1 MFNQSLIKYYSTVL
15 IDKMKYFAHRG
26 IIDNELE
33 NSKEAVIHTLTSAD
47 YDGIEVD
54 LRLTYDKKVVLIH
67 DKDTRRISREK
78 LIISKTEYNM
88 LEKLKLYD
96 ESYLLTLQHFIQI
109 YKKYDRHNKKKIIF
123 DIKDN
128 DLTVI
133 EHIINNIRI
142 FGIPFYNIIILT
154 WKDDLPCYLYR
165 NIKIYYA
172 VDESVIRE
180 CDIIKAK
187 EKQYSGICLEFDNS
201 KENIETIKLIKLL
214 GLETNVYLNKDVEPS
229 LKLYQN
235 IIDIAIF

>member
-1 MFNQSLIKYYSTVL
+1 
-15 IDKMKYFAHRG
+15 MKYFAHRG

-33 NSKEAVIHTLTSAD
+33 NSKEAVIHTLNSSN

-54 LRLTYDKKVVLIH
+54 LRLTYDKKVILIH

-78 LIISKTEYNM
+78 LIVSKTEYNM

-96 ESYLLTLQHFIQI
+96 ESYLLTLQHFIQL
-109 YKKYDRHNKKKIIF
+109 YRKYDSNHNKKIIF

-133 EHIINNIRI
+133 EHIINNMRI
-142 FGIPFYNIIILT
+142 FGIPLDNVIVLT

-172 VDESVIRE
+172 VDESIIRE
-180 CDIIKAK
+180 CDILKAK

-201 KENIETIKLIKLL
+201 TENIETIKLIKLL
-214 GLETNVYLNKDVEPS
+214 GLETNVYLSKDIEPS
-229 LKLYQN
+229 LKWYQN
-235 IIDIAIF
+235 IIDIATF

>member
-1 MFNQSLIKYYSTVL
+1 
-15 IDKMKYFAHRG
+15 MKYFAHRG

-33 NSKEAVIHTLTSAD
+33 NSKEAVIHTLTSVD

-78 LIISKTEYNM
+78 LIVSKTEYNM

-109 YKKYDRHNKKKIIF
+109 YKKYDTYNKKKIIF

-133 EHIINNIRI
+133 EHIINNMRI
-142 FGIPFYNIIILT
+142 YGIPLDNVILLT

-165 NIKIYYA
+165 SIKIFYA

-214 GLETNVYLNKDVEPS
+214 GLETNVYLSRDIEPS
-229 LKLYQN
+229 LKWYQN
-235 IIDIAIF
+235 IINIATF

>member
-1 MFNQSLIKYYSTVL
+1 
-15 IDKMKYFAHRG
+15 MKYFAHRG

-33 NSKEAVIHTLTSAD
+33 NSKEAVINTLNSSN

-54 LRLTYDKKVVLIH
+54 LRLSYDKKVILIH

-78 LIISKTEYNM
+78 LIISDTEYNM

-96 ESYLLTLQHFIQI
+96 NSNLLTLLHFIQI
-109 YKKYDRHNKKKIIF
+109 YKKYDTYNKKKIIF

-133 EHIINNIRI
+133 EHIINNMRI
-142 FGIPFYNIIILT
+142 YGIPLDNVILLT

-165 NIKIYYA
+165 SIKIFYA

-180 CDIIKAK
+180 CDILKAK

-214 GLETNVYLNKDVEPS
+214 GLETTVYLNKDLKSS
-229 LKLYQN
+229 LRWYEN
-235 IIDIAIF
+235 IIDHATF

>member
-1 MFNQSLIKYYSTVL
+1 
-15 IDKMKYFAHRG
+15 MKYFAHRG
-26 IIDNELE
+26 IINNELE
-33 NSKEAVIHTLTSAD
+33 NSNQAVINTLTSGD

-67 DKDTRRISREK
+67 DKHTRRISKEK
-78 LIISKTEYNM
+78 LIISDTEYNM

-96 ESYLLTLQHFIQI
+96 NSNLLTLLHFIQI
-109 YKKYDRHNKKKIIF
+109 YKKYDTYNKKKIIF

-133 EHIINNIRI
+133 EHIINNMRI
-142 FGIPFYNIIILT
+142 YGIPLDNVILLT

-165 NIKIYYA
+165 SIKIFYA

-180 CDIIKAK
+180 CDILKAK

-214 GLETNVYLNKDVEPS
+214 GLETTVYLNKDLKSS
-229 LKLYQN
+229 LRWYEN
-235 IIDIAIF
+235 IIDHATF

>member
-1 MFNQSLIKYYSTVL
+1 
-15 IDKMKYFAHRG
+15 MKYFAHRG

-33 NSKEAVIHTLTSAD
+33 NSKEAVINTLTSGD

-67 DKDTRRISREK
+67 DKHTRRISKEK
-78 LIISKTEYNM
+78 LIISDTEYNM

-96 ESYLLTLQHFIQI
+96 NSNLLTLLHFIQI
-109 YKKYDRHNKKKIIF
+109 YKKYDTYNKKKIIF

-133 EHIINNIRI
+133 EHIINNMRI
-142 FGIPFYNIIILT
+142 YGIPLDNVILLT

-165 NIKIYYA
+165 SIKIFYA

-180 CDIIKAK
+180 CDILKAK

-201 KENIETIKLIKLL
+201 KENIETIKF
-214 GLETNVYLNKDVEPS
+214 
-229 LKLYQN
+229 LKSSN
-235 IIDIAIF
+235 NDR

>member
-1 MFNQSLIKYYSTVL
+1 
-15 IDKMKYFAHRG
+15 MKYFAHRG

-33 NSKEAVIHTLTSAD
+33 NSKEAVIHTLASVD

-54 LRLTYDKKVVLIH
+54 LRLTYDKKVILIH

-78 LIISKTEYNM
+78 LIVSKTEYNM

-96 ESYLLTLQHFIQI
+96 ESYLLTLLHFIQI
-109 YKKYDRHNKKKIIF
+109 YKKYDSNHKKKIIF

-142 FGIPFYNIIILT
+142 FGIPLDNIIVLT

-165 NIKIYYA
+165 SIKIFYA

-201 KENIETIKLIKLL
+201 TENIETIKLIKLL
-214 GLETNVYLNKDVEPS
+214 GLETNVYLSKDIEPS
-229 LKLYQN
+229 LKWYQN
-235 IIDIAIF
+235 IIDIATF

>member
-1 MFNQSLIKYYSTVL
+1 MKYYT
-15 IDKMKYFAHRG
+15 HRG

-33 NSKEAVIHTLTSAD
+33 NSKEAVINTLNSSD

-54 LRLTYDKKVVLIH
+54 LRLTYDKKVILIH

-109 YKKYDRHNKKKIIF
+109 YNKYDSHNKKKIIF

-133 EHIINNIRI
+133 EHIINNMRI
-142 FGIPFYNIIILT
+142 CGIPLDNVIVLT
-154 WKDDLPCYLYR
+154 WKDDLPCYLYK
-165 NIKIYYA
+165 NIKIFYA
-172 VDESVIRE
+172 IDESVIRE
-180 CDIIKAK
+180 CDILNAK

-214 GLETNVYLNKDVEPS
+214 GLETNVYLNKDLKSS
-229 LKLYQN
+229 LRWYEN
-235 IIDIAIF
+235 IIDSATF

>member
-1 MFNQSLIKYYSTVL
+1 
-15 IDKMKYFAHRG
+15 MKYFAHRG
-26 IIDNELE
+26 IINNELE
-33 NSKEAVIHTLTSAD
+33 NSNQAVINTLTSGD

-67 DKDTRRISREK
+67 DKHTRRISKEK
-78 LIISKTEYNM
+78 LIISDTEYNM

-96 ESYLLTLQHFIQI
+96 NSNLLTLLHFIQI
-109 YKKYDRHNKKKIIF
+109 YKKYDTYNKKKIIF

-133 EHIINNIRI
+133 EHIINNMRI
-142 FGIPFYNIIILT
+142 YGIPLDNVILLT

-165 NIKIYYA
+165 SIKIFYA

-180 CDIIKAK
+180 CDILKAK

-214 GLETNVYLNKDVEPS
+214 GLETTVYLNKDLKSS
-229 LKLYQN
+229 LRWYEN
-235 IIDIAIF
+235 IIDSATF